1 MTSTPASA
9 KTAEQPAGASDGPPA
24 RRHAGSHTTHPGA
37 ASPVQAG
44 AEPRTGRRSPW
55 LAWGLAAVAVL
66 LLVASAVLSLTTGTG
81 RGFSGDAVIW
91 AFALVF
97 ALVGALIASRH
108 PDNAIGWLFLGAAVA
123 VGVGSL
129 AGSYASYWI
138 ETGDG
143 SDVLGRT
150 AGWYAEIS
158 WIPWI
163 LVPPTFLLLLFPD
176 GRLLSRRWRP
186 VAWSAA
192 LGITLEFVVEGLAPG
207 PIADYPQLSNPYAVE
222 SPLLEPLTG
231 LALLLIVV
239 GLVGS
244 SVSLIQRF
252 RRAQGQQRQQIKW
265 LAFAGAI
272 AALTVPLVGFVA
284 YDTLGESTADI
295 VIMLSVMGLPV
306 ATGIAILKY
315 RLYDIDVVINKSL
328 VLVVLAAFITAVY
341 AAIVVGLGR
350 LLVIG
355 DNNLGLAIAATALV
369 AVAFE
374 PVRVRVQH
382 WANRLVYGR
391 RATPY
396 EALAAMT
403 ARIGESADH
412 GEALAEAARL
422 LAEGSGANLAVV
434 WVVQDRFLVPRG
446 ASGESTIVPAPVAL
460 VGADLPHVP
469 DSDLVQAVRQEGQL
483 VGALSLKKRPGE
495 GVSTA
500 DRRLVEELA
509 GQAALLLAN
518 TRLRSRLSDRLA
530 ELRASRQRMLAA
542 QDRARRALERDL
554 HDGAQQ
560 QLVALKVKLGLARTI
575 ATREGAVE
583 LAARLGETSTIADL
597 AVDTLRDVARGIYPP
612 LLESEGLPAALS
624 AQARRA
630 ELSVTVLDRA
640 TRRYPREVEATAY
653 FCAVEALQ
661 NAVRHARAEHA
672 HIELDGTD
680 SNMTVIVTDD
690 GDGFDA
696 DATTYGSGL
705 THMTDRADSAGG
717 TLSVTSRPGH
727 GTTITLTLP
736 VPAGM
741 LADVAAL

>member
-24 RRHAGSHTTHPGA
+24 CRHAGSHTTHPGA

-97 ALVGALIASRH
+97 AVVGAMIASRH

-143 SDVLGRT
+143 SEVLGRT
-150 AGWYAEIS
+150 AAWYAEIS

-192 LGITLEFVVEGLAPG
+192 LGITLEFVVDGLAPG

-265 LAFAGAI
+265 LAFAGAV
-272 AALTVPLVGFVA
+272 AALTVPIVGFVA

-350 LLVIG
+350 LLPIG

-382 WANRLVYGR
+382 WANRLVYGT

-396 EALAAMT
+396 EVLAAMT
-403 ARIGESADH
+403 SRIGESADPD
-412 GEALAEAARL
+412 AVLTEAARL
-422 LAEGSGANLAVV
+422 LAEGTGASQAVV
-434 WVVQDRFLVPRG
+434 WIVQEGHLVPRG
-446 ASGESTIVPAPVAL
+446 IAGEAPIYPEPVPLRDGGLPAL
-460 VGADLPHVP
+460 PGTDLAE
-469 DSDLVQAVRQEGQL
+469 AVRHEGEL
-483 VGALSLKKRPGE
+483 VGALSLTKRPGE
-495 GVSTA
+495 GV
-500 DRRLVEELA
+500 
-509 GQAALLLAN
+509 N
-518 TRLRSRLSDRLA
+518 
-530 ELRASRQRMLAA
+530 
-542 QDRARRALERDL
+542 
-554 HDGAQQ
+554 
-560 QLVALKVKLGLARTI
+560 
-575 ATREGAVE
+575 
-583 LAARLGETSTIADL
+583 
-597 AVDTLRDVARGIYPP
+597 
-612 LLESEGLPAALS
+612 
-624 AQARRA
+624 
-630 ELSVTVLDRA
+630 
-640 TRRYPREVEATAY
+640 
-653 FCAVEALQ
+653 
-661 NAVRHARAEHA
+661 
-672 HIELDGTD
+672 
-680 SNMTVIVTDD
+680 
-690 GDGFDA
+690 
-696 DATTYGSGL
+696 
-705 THMTDRADSAGG
+705 
-717 TLSVTSRPGH
+717 
-727 GTTITLTLP
+727 
-736 VPAGM
+736 
-741 LADVAAL
+741 